1 MTCINIKVYLNFWMI
16 IKQMW
21 TIRITKIINYIDG
34 SNWLDTSTEESGHT
48 NYMNQQNGIAIL
60 KEI

>member
-1 MTCINIKVYLNFWMI
+1 MHKYQSIYKFLNDHQINVNN
-16 IKQMW
+16 QN
-21 TIRITKIINYIDG
+21 RITKIINYIDG
-34 SNWLDTSTEESGHT
+34 SNWLDTSVEESGHT